1 MTAETFY
8 PYSFNGGGEYDGY
21 DDFQDAAAPPVG
33 DPEEDAAED
42 EEDLK
47 KLFSKITT
55 EYVNTGNVT
64 DPENAI
70 LFRQV
75 FPELDLPE
83 PKQTSFATIGAAG
96 ARAAPAASDVTGVTG
111 GQQVGGQRVRT
122 FAEINGLR
130 SSVRIPE
137 KSVVPVKNVI
147 GGVMKEFLDEVEKNI
162 PSLREDRRVGD
173 SVRRAEGNIVREI
186 NHLKRRLDDNND
198 AQNAAQSPA
207 SDMENA
213 RLQATTKKHAPWIR
227 RQKYIKIEPSGER
240 KPPDHDL
247 SISRKVFSKYVRAW
261 RADRIATAMK
271 EHDRTELVTL
281 ILESESDVWMACEG
295 RTDMFPEDMWITKRT
310 VRPCPCEDVAAEQGS
325 RDLRENFRDFLEGT
339 EGPGFVT
346 ERATLES
353 QLYDYFKAR
362 DRATAVKKTKDMVSA
377 FYAWVQEKEFSTRD
391 VTVTSILREGGDT
404 TNQVAEHADRLV
416 TLAILDGYVTENA
429 GNAAEQLLYLNEVP
443 TFKKFT
449 LQRSTAVE
457 ASSRAVDGTTDAQIV
472 EYFRKGKESI
482 IAKLADSIGCDKG
495 GPNAKLIIDLE
506 YRTHFIRLCRA
517 NYLLKM
523 FDHDSRVVTDR
534 RKRILDQERVKREC
548 LHFFQ
553 SKIGMGSRINS
564 DFVRHR

>member
-21 DDFQDAAAPPVG
+21 DDFQDAAAPPRG
-33 DPEEDAAED
+33 TPGEDAAED
-42 EEDLK
+42 EEDLEE
-47 KLFSKITT
+47 LFSRIMA
-55 EYVNTGNVT
+55 EYVNTGKVT

-83 PKQTSFATIGAAG
+83 PKQTSFTTIGA
-96 ARAAPAASDVTGVTG
+96 PDVEPEVTGVTG
-111 GQQVGGQRVRT
+111 GAQVDGKKVRT
-122 FAEINGLR
+122 FAKINGLIT
-130 SSVRIPE
+130 SVRIPE

-147 GGVMKEFLDEVEKNI
+147 GGVMKEFIDEVEKNI

-186 NHLKRRLDDNND
+186 NHLKRRFDENDD
-198 AQNAAQSPA
+198 AQNAAESRA
-207 SDMENA
+207 KNTDSVH
-213 RLQATTKKHAPWIR
+213 LQVTTKRHAPWISQQR
-227 RQKYIKIEPSGER
+227 YKPVEGKI
-240 KPPDHDL
+240 PPEHDL
-247 SISRKVFSKYVRAW
+247 SISRKVFSRYVRAW
-261 RADRIATAMK
+261 RADRISTAMK
-271 EHDRTELVTL
+271 EHDRVELVTL

-310 VRPCPCEDVAAEQGS
+310 VRPCSCADVAAEEGA
-325 RDLRENFRDFLEGT
+325 RDLRENFRDFLEKKKM

-362 DRATAVKKTKDMVSA
+362 DRTTAVKQTKDMVTA
-377 FYAWVQEKEFSTRD
+377 FYEWVRGEKFNTRD
-391 VTVTSILREGGDT
+391 VTVTFILREGGDKT
-404 TNQVAEHADRLV
+404 DQVAEHADRFV
-416 TLAILDGYVTENA
+416 TLAILDGYVTGNA
-429 GNAAEQLLYLNEVP
+429 GNAAEQLLYQNEVP
-443 TFKKFT
+443 GSKKFT
-449 LQRSTAVE
+449 LQTPAATE
-457 ASSRAVDGTTDAQIV
+457 ATSRALDGTTDAQIV

-482 IAKLADSIGCDKG
+482 IAKLAESIGCDKG

-553 SKIGMGSRINS
+553 SKVGMGSRIHS

>member
-21 DDFQDAAAPPVG
+21 DDFQDAPAPPRG
-33 DPEEDAAED
+33 NPGEETSED

-47 KLFSKITT
+47 ELFSRITT
-55 EYVNTGNVT
+55 EYVNTGNVA

-83 PKQTSFATIGAAG
+83 PKQTSFATIGA
-96 ARAAPAASDVTGVTG
+96 SEMTG
-111 GQQVGGQRVRT
+111 GQRVGGQRTRV
-122 FAEINGLR
+122 FAKIDDLI

-137 KSVVPVKNVI
+137 RSVVPVKDVI

-173 SVRRAEGNIVREI
+173 SVRRAD
-186 NHLKRRLDDNND
+186 LKRRFDENDD
-198 AQNAAQSPA
+198 AQNAGDGRANNT
-207 SDMENA
+207 EGVHL
-213 RLQATTKKHAPWIR
+213 RATTKRHAPWIS
-227 RQKYIKIEPSGER
+227 QQNYYPVGEHGR
-240 KPPDHDL
+240 GKPPDHDL
-247 SISRKVFSKYVRAW
+247 SISKKVFSKYVRAW
-261 RADRIATAMK
+261 RADRISTAMK
-271 EHDRTELVTL
+271 EHDRAELVTL

-295 RTDMFPEDMWITKRT
+295 RADMLPEDMWITKRS
-310 VRPCPCEDVAAEQGS
+310 VRPCPCEDVAAEQGA
-325 RDLRENFRDFLEGT
+325 RDLRENFRDFLEDT
-339 EGPGFVT
+339 ERKGPGFVT
-346 ERATLES
+346 ERQTLES

-362 DRATAVKKTKDMVSA
+362 DRTKAVKQTKDMVKN
-377 FYAWVQEKEFSTRD
+377 FYAWVRDKKFNTRD
-391 VTVTSILREGGDT
+391 VTVTSILREGGDAT
-404 TNQVAEHADRLV
+404 DQVAEHADRLV
-416 TLAILDGYVTENA
+416 TLAILDGYVTGNA
-429 GNAAEQLLYLNEVP
+429 GNAAEQLLYQNEVP
-443 TFKKFT
+443 DSKKFT
-449 LQRSTAVE
+449 LNRPSTDE
-457 ASSRAVDGTTDAQIV
+457 APSRAIDGTTDAQIV

-482 IAKLADSIGCDKG
+482 IANLAESIGCDKG
-495 GPNAKLIIDLE
+495 GPNSKLVIDLE

-553 SKIGMGSRINS
+553 SKVGMGSRIRP